1 MVTEEE
7 LLESMMRLHMWR
19 ESYNGNNVGLGLDEY
34 APHSMYHYP
43 EAYALWGR
51 GYLALYS
58 LLGNKEFLAY
68 AEECAKWLMDNKSS
82 RYKNSSWGLP
92 WEWNGRPENYSYLST
107 TAFVGFF
114 FIDLYKANRRSEFL
128 ETAQSV
134 ADWILKENGVAEE
147 DIGVWFSYSDHPS
160 LRLPIFNAVS
170 LASGFLSELY
180 VCSNV
185 AEYGRFAAES
195 AKYVMNCQNDDG
207 SWHYSPSNQQV
218 DNVHLG
224 YTLEG
229 LCAYFKNSS
238 DMSTKPVLN
247 KGGQYLWS
255 SLYESNGYGK
265 EYVTQPST
273 EWRNRL
279 KRIFNDIGL
288 LQVPESRLW
297 GYAAAIRSF
306 GLLSYVDPYFLECS
320 SKIFDFVRKKLAS
333 KDGYCYF
340 RSNDTSCFIRHQ
352 SHIFDSLGTTCI
364 RLRNLQSG

>member
-19 ESYNGNNVGLGLDEY
+19 ESYNGNNVGLGFDEY
-34 APHSMYHYP
+34 VPHSMYHYP

-58 LLGNKEFLAY
+58 LLGNKKFLAC
-68 AEECAKWLMDNKSS
+68 AEKCAKWLMDNKSS

-92 WEWNGRPENYSYLST
+92 WEWNGRSKSYSYLST
-107 TAFVGFF
+107 TSFVGFF
-114 FIDLYKANRRSEFL
+114 FTDLYNVDGRSEYF
-128 ETAQSV
+128 EMAESA
-134 ADWILKENGVAEE
+134 ADWMIEE
-147 DIGVWFSYSDHPS
+147 DGFAKEDKGVWFSYSDHPS
-160 LRLPIFNAVS
+160 LKLPIFNAVS
-170 LASGFLSELY
+170 LACGFLSDLN

-207 SWHYSPSNQQV
+207 SWHYSPANLQV

-229 LCAYFKNSS
+229 LCAYFRNSS
-238 DMSTKPVLN
+238 NMSTKPVLN

-255 SLYESNGYGK
+255 NLYESSGYGK
-265 EYVTQPST
+265 EYVVQPST
-273 EWRNRL
+273 EWRSRL
-279 KRIFNDIGL
+279 KTTLNAIRL

-297 GYAAAIRSF
+297 GYAAAMRSF
-306 GLLSYVDPYFLECS
+306 SLLSCVDTRFLECS
-320 SKIFDFVRKKLAS
+320 LKIFDYTKKKMAS
-333 KDGYCYF
+333 KDGYYYF
-340 RSNDTSCFIRHQ
+340 RSNDASCYIRHQ
-352 SHIFDSLGTTCI
+352 SHIFDSLGTTCV
-364 RLRNLQSG
+364 RLRNLQG